1 MTSIRELREEAA
13 RLEIKGRSKMDK
25 DELQEAVTRRQ
36 LDLDAIEKVGQQCEP
51 WCAYPR
57 YDHDGPC
64 AEDKFALAVTEPAP
78 VIETAASENVN
89 LPAATK
95 ELIVQINPDATQS
108 ELEVFFYQCARTG
121 LDPIANQI
129 YLVRR
134 SNRMVIQ
141 TGIDGYRLV
150 ASRSGLMAGSDDPEF
165 TEKDGIPDTATVTVY
180 RIAADGERYP
190 YTATA
195 RWSEYAPDLSLDGS
209 FMWKKMPHTML
220 GKCAEALALRKAF
233 PNELS
238 GLYTDVEMA
247 QAGAADTGPRKAL
260 KVSDRYFCPACEK
273 AGKQVPA
280 VDNIETHRNPAE
292 GKKAQPAWKC
302 SAGKNCAEGSNW
314 GWGVWDVGFFDD
326 QETGGDLTVGRP
338 SMAGIFKIT
347 DSPADAVRKWLFV
360 KFKGDANETKLFWTA
375 VVEHDSQVE
384 VWADGDMTQEEALG
398 IEERMN
404 EVLDEWE
411 EPFDG

>member
-13 RLEIKGRSKMDK
+13 RLEIKGRSKMGK
-25 DELQEAVTRRQ
+25 DELQKAIDSRQ
-36 LDLDAIEKVGQQCEP
+36 LDLDAIEKVN
-51 WCAYPR
+51 R
-57 YDHDGPC
+57 S
-64 AEDKFALAVTEPAP
+64 AEALERVDEILHPNTHYAPAL
-78 VIETAASENVN
+78 IEAPAAENVN

-95 ELIVQINPDATQS
+95 ELIVQINPDATAS

-165 TEKDGIPDTATVTVY
+165 TEKDDMPDTATVTVY
-180 RIAADGERYP
+180 RIAADGERYG

-195 RWSEYAPDLSLDGS
+195 RWSEYAPADLDDKSS

-247 QAGAADTGPRKAL
+247 QAGAADSGPRPEL

-314 GWGVWDVGFFDD
+314 GWGVWDVGYFDD

-384 VWADGDMTQEEALG
+384 VWAAGDMTQEEALG